1 MPTLITDHLK
11 DTEAQGIDS
20 QPFKFSEM
28 DMFALEQRLK
38 TYLT

>member
-1 MPTLITDHLK
+1 MITDHFK
-11 DTEAQGIDS
+11 DTEEQVIDS
-20 QPFKFSEM
+20 QPFRFSEM